1 MNKLTLTNFP
11 ATLYIFADE
20 GLLYHH
26 VSTELN
32 VVSASTIWLI
42 LSLDENN
49 DVNLLSLVFSR
60 RTGKSLSEASQDVAQ
75 IHAWL
80 SDQTL
85 GKTYRDSQYPELN
98 QAPELITSVSFS
110 FCISVA
116 ETNFSI
122 TTPNIEML
130 NDLSELL
137 KPIVIKNSPVAFSF
151 RIIVNKSGFELIVN
165 NELVESVENYN
176 HLIPVVIDRIQVL
189 AYQVQK
195 YAFCFHG
202 AALQAEQGLLLLPG
216 SSGAGKSTLA
226 ALMSSQGVPLYSD
239 EMIAFDPC
247 FNVIPITLP
256 IALKSGSWTLMQPY
270 FPTLEKAAIWER
282 IDGRK
287 LKYVWP
293 PKFASKSTSK
303 IARMIV
309 NPNFRQETELDGKP
323 FDSACKLSL
332 VETLSMFTQSGYQA
346 GAETNRETIEKLLHY
361 VEDSNRF
368 SLHYGVQ
375 HQPDKIIKALW

>member
-1 MNKLTLTNFP
+1 MNKLSLTNFP
-11 ATLYIFADE
+11 VTLYIFADE

-32 VVSASTIWLI
+32 TVSGTTIWLI
-42 LSLDENN
+42 LSLDEDN
-49 DVNLLSLVFSR
+49 DVNSLSLAFSR
-60 RTGKSLSEASQDVAQ
+60 RTGKSLSEASRDVARV
-75 IHAWL
+75 HACL
-80 SDQTL
+80 SDHTL

-98 QAPELITSVSFS
+98 QAPKTSTSNS

-130 NDLSELL
+130 TDLKELL
-137 KPIVIKNSPVAFSF
+137 KPIVIGDSPASFSF
-151 RIIVNKSGFELIVN
+151 QIVFNKPGCDLIVN

-195 YAFCFHG
+195 YSFCFHG

-226 ALMSSQGVPLYSD
+226 ALMSAQGVPLYSD
-239 EMIAFDPC
+239 EMIAFDSC

-270 FPTLEKAAIWER
+270 FPMLEKAAIWER

-293 PKFASKSTSK
+293 QKFASKSTSRT
-303 IARMIV
+303 ARMIV
-309 NPNFRQETELDGKP
+309 NPNYHQNTGLDGKP
-323 FDSACKLSL
+323 FDSTCKLSL

-346 GAETNRETIEKLLHY
+346 GVETNRETIEKLLHY
-361 VEDSNRF
+361 VENSNRF